1 MNSSDVEHELLS
13 LAAHVQGL
21 VNFEF
26 GRVGGQPEPGTA
38 LAQAGLQDGLATVT
52 DYVQHNEPGAALHHL
67 LYMVTETEVELAEPY
82 QTRLAKLARR
92 LDHD

>member
-21 VNFEF
+21 VNLEFERVD
-26 GRVGGQPEPGTA
+26 GRPEPGTA
-38 LAQAGLQDGLATVT
+38 LAQAGLKDGLATVT
-52 DYVQHNEPGAALHHL
+52 DYLQHNETGVALHHL

-82 QTRLAKLARR
+82 KTRLAKLARR
-92 LDHD
+92 LGHD